1 MSDKKEKFF
10 KKIEIEDSD
19 EKGDKKDVKSSF
31 PKKKKSDDKEK
42 KDIKSF
48 FSKKEKFEDKDKKEL
63 DEGKN
68 DRCWKGYK
76 PAKGKKP
83 YSDGSCIKESTSLWN
98 NWKQLRESN
107 ESCSCQCKSCKEGSC
122 QGCSCDDCNCR
133 GCSC

>member
-1 MSDKKEKFF
+1 MNLNNPKEDVMSDKKEKFF

-19 EKGDKKDVKSSF
+19 EKGDKKDAKASF
-31 PKKKKSDDKEK
+31 PKKEKSE
-42 KDIKSF
+42 
-48 FSKKEKFEDKDKKEL
+48 DKKEL

-83 YSDGSCIKESTSLWN
+83 YSDGSCVKESVWGK
-98 NWKQLRESN
+98 WKQLREAN
-107 ESCSCQCKSCKEGSC
+107 ESCSCQCKSCKEGNC
-122 QGCSCDDCNCR
+122 QGCSCKDCSCD